1 MFQFSLLRGGFI
13 LRACRTFDPS
23 LLNISN
29 VVRNVSEQP
38 LKIWGFRLRGMPV
51 SFVA

>member
-13 LRACRTFDPS
+13 FRTFAPS

-38 LKIWGFRLRGMPV
+38 LKVWGFRLRGMPV